1 MQTLKARIIRHIKDN
16 GPMNIAA
23 YMSWCLLDPIQGY
36 YPTRDPLGVD
46 GDFITAPEISQ
57 MFGEVLGLWLI
68 HAWRGM
74 GSPKTIQLVEYGP
87 GRGVMMSD
95 ILRAAQLDKEFFAA
109 IRLHLIETSSALEA
123 KQAEQ
128 LAACGVSVNWV
139 SRLEDV
145 PKGPTLIIGNEFL
158 DCLPIRQFIMKDR
171 FKDMG
176 GWHVRM
182 VDIHP
187 QNPEKLV
194 YTITNTPISEIDIAM
209 LPKDTQD
216 YKDDDLLEVSL
227 GLAQMIESLK
237 TRFSE
242 NSGAALFIDYG
253 PSETEFGDTFQ
264 ALKKH
269 NKVFPLDEPGH
280 ADLTA
285 RVNFSHLRHL
295 ANIAKLS
302 SFGPCQ
308 QGKFLSRLGIEV
320 RAVSLTRAQPNQKEK
335 IARQLHRLTDNAEM
349 GTLFKA
355 IAIQSEN
362 LPTPLGFET
371 S

>member
-1 MQTLKARIIRHIKDN
+1 MQSLKQRIIRHIRDN

-23 YMSWCLLDPIQGY
+23 YMSWCLLDPTQGY

-74 GSPKTIQLVEYGP
+74 NSPKTVQLVEYGP

-95 ILRAAQLDKEFFAA
+95 ILRSARLDKGFHAA
-109 IRLHLIETSSALEA
+109 IHLSLIETSSALEA

-128 LAACGVSVNWV
+128 LTNSGVPVNWV

-145 PKGPTLIIGNEFL
+145 PEGPTLVIGNEFL

-171 FKDMG
+171 FKASD
-176 GWHVRM
+176 GWHERNI
-182 VDIHP
+182 DIHP
-187 QNPEKLV
+187 QNTEKLI
-194 YTITNTPISEIDIAM
+194 YSIATAPISRADQALLPQDIEG
-209 LPKDTQD
+209 
-216 YKDDDLLEVSL
+216 YKNDDLIETSP
-227 GLAQMIESLK
+227 GLAQIIDTLK
-237 TRFSE
+237 TRFE
-242 NSGAALFIDYG
+242 TNSGAALFIDYG
-253 PSETEFGDTFQ
+253 PDATEFGDTFQ

-269 NKVFPLDEPGH
+269 EKVFPLDEPGH

-285 RVNFSHLRHL
+285 RVNFAHLSEL
-295 ANIAKLS
+295 AKNVGLNVY
-302 SFGPCQ
+302 GPCP
-308 QGKFLSRLGIEV
+308 QGQFLSRLGIEL
-320 RAVSLTRAQPNQKEK
+320 RAVALSRSSKKTKEK
-335 IARQLHRLTDNAEM
+335 VARQLHRLTDTDEM
-349 GTLFKA
+349 GSLFKA
-355 IAIQSEN
+355 ISLQSKP
-362 LPTPLGFET
+362 LPAPLGFA